1 MSWAT
6 TPATSKSVI
15 VTMANGLPAIASCP
29 LLTVT
34 FICSSASK
42 AFRIPGGCK
51 YHKQRAQ
58 ASQRGGLNRKRRCR
72 RLKPATSPTSLLYA
86 GLGDD
91 ARETICYSF
100 TTETASGHSFHSVHD
115 DCRRSAGSLR
125 HSREGIHRGKPAGF
139 DSHHRIDRY
148 CHSRR

>member
-6 TPATSKSVI
+6 APATSKSVI
-15 VTMANGLPAIASCP
+15 VTMANGRPAIASGP

-51 YHKQRAQ
+51 YHKQRGAGES
-58 ASQRGGLNRKRRCR
+58 AGRLNKKAMPPTKACDIAHESSVRRSGGRRKRDY
-72 RLKPATSPTSLLYA
+72 LLF
-86 GLGDD
+86 
-91 ARETICYSF
+91 I

-148 CHSRR
+148 CH